1 VVLAAPD
8 DGAPDFAFT
17 MHDAC
22 AAFYARR
29 GAGSVRRKL
38 MALLGRGHL
47 AQQQLGAMT
56 SVQALVA
63 PGAGDACRR
72 VHA

>member
-1 VVLAAPD
+1 
-8 DGAPDFAFT
+8 
-17 MHDAC
+17 
-22 AAFYARR
+22 
-29 GAGSVRRKL
+29 

>member
-1 VVLAAPD
+1 
-8 DGAPDFAFT
+8 
-17 MHDAC
+17 
-22 AAFYARR
+22 
-29 GAGSVRRKL
+29 

-47 AQQQLGAMT
+47 AQQQQLGAMT